1 MTSASD
7 RRGGRGR
14 GGRAAAGL
22 AVAAGLGLTGGVQ
35 LALGAPPTAGGVERA
50 AAPVVPVDAEEAQRS
65 AARELAREGLALL
78 NAEQYPEA
86 EDRLRRAFEL
96 VPAATVAVLRARA
109 LERLDRLVEAT
120 ESYETAARIGREPG
134 APPAFREA
142 AQEAEVELLRLR
154 PEVPRL
160 TITLSGVAGDDPA
173 LVVQLDDEPVPAAL
187 IGVARPVD
195 PGQHLILASYAET
208 VHDTRWVTV
217 SRGGAVKVL
226 MRVEA
231 SAGAPARLTPTPSAV
246 PERAALTPLQRRLG
260 WVTAG
265 VGGAGLGVGVVSGIL
280 MLGYRGELE
289 DGCRPHCPDELAGE
303 LDGFRA
309 TRTVSAVGY
318 GAGLLAVGLGAG
330 MILTAPPRRGRVPR
344 PVALVVADGV
354 YLRGELR

>member
-14 GGRAAAGL
+14 AAVGL
-22 AVAAGLGLTGGVQ
+22 AVAAGLALTGGVQ
-35 LALGAPPTAGGVERA
+35 RALGAPPTAGGVERA
-50 AAPVVPVDAEEAQRS
+50 AAPAVPVDAEEGQRS

-78 NAEQYPEA
+78 NAERYAEA

-142 AQEAEVELLRLR
+142 AQEAEAELLRLR

-231 SAGAPARLTPTPSAV
+231 TAGASARPTSMAAAVALERVAAPSV
-246 PERAALTPLQRRLG
+246 QRRLG
-260 WVTAG
+260 WVTTG

-289 DGCRPHCPDELAGE
+289 DGCRPQCPDELAGE

-318 GAGLLAVGLGAG
+318 GVGLLAVGLGAG
-330 MILTAPPRRGRVPR
+330 MILTAPPRRGRGPR
-344 PVALVVADGV
+344 TVALVAADGV